1 MIKKILLPMD
11 FSEYSVKSLEL
22 AGRIARFH
30 NAELTALVVLDI
42 PGIERSIGPIPAGA
56 EFYARKL
63 EKARI
68 DEAQQRINDLIARFK
83 SYCDENGIRHAEH
96 HTQGIPSGQILE
108 ESKFFDLL
116 VIGLRTYYRFGREDS
131 PGDTFDEILDH
142 SITPVLAVPKQF
154 HAEAFSERPIRAV
167 LAFDSSL
174 PACRAMQRFAQLAVH
189 GFVDLKIVMSHEDTL
204 VARHNLESA
213 RSYMQAHFMDNIEII
228 HTTENIIKVINN
240 QHIEWADIIALGAH
254 TKKGI
259 LDFMV
264 GSLTRFLIQ
273 EERTAIFIGQ

>member
-1 MIKKILLPMD
+1 MIKKVLLPLD
-11 FSEYSVKSLEL
+11 PSDYSTRAMEL

-30 NAELTALVVLDI
+30 NAELHGLVVLDI

-56 EFYARKL
+56 EYYARKL

-68 DEAQQRINDLIARFK
+68 DEAEKRVQSLIDDFAEF
-83 SYCDENGIRHAEH
+83 CNGNGIRYASH

-108 ESKFFDLL
+108 ESKYFDLL
-116 VIGLRTYYRFGREDS
+116 VMGQKTHFRFETQDN
-131 PGDTFDEILDH
+131 PGDAFDDILDH
-142 SITPVLAVPKQF
+142 SITPILAVPDKFRAQEF
-154 HAEAFSERPIRAV
+154 AARPMKAA
-167 LAFDSSL
+167 LAFDGSL

-204 VARHNLESA
+204 VANHSLESA
-213 RSYMQAHFMDNIEII
+213 RSYMQSHFLHNIDVEHTTDNIIE
-228 HTTENIIKVINN
+228 VIDNRY
-240 QHIEWADIIALGAH
+240 IDWADIIALGAH

-264 GSLTRFLIQ
+264 GSLTRFLIK
-273 EERTAIFIGQ
+273 EGRVAIFIGQ